1 VTAWPERLIGLG
13 AGLAGLLGVA
23 LSAAAAHLAPGAT
36 LDTAARFLL
45 VHGAALAGIA
55 ALLAGSA
62 VRPGVARL
70 AAGAMLLGLVLFCG
84 DLTSRALLQSPLA
97 PMAAPAG
104 GIVLMLG
111 WALLGTA
118 ALLPRHSA

>member
-1 VTAWPERLIGLG
+1 MTAWPERLIGLG
-13 AGLAGLLGVA
+13 AGLAGLLGVG

-36 LDTAARFLL
+36 LETAARFLL

-62 VRPGVARL
+62 VRRGVARL

-111 WALLGTA
+111 WALLGIA